1 MVSFFWAC
9 FLEEILEFHGR
20 LGGWSMNMARW
31 PMADILVQRLKLELR
46 VLDDGYAAADYFWMG
61 SLLSRLDQGH
71 HRRYEMH
78 TPRCFQ
84 GVQYW
89 GTTTVQYMSDKSSQG
104 PLLSSNR
111 CCYLRLGTDIGFPS
125 ELKNKMLTNHSFAVY
140 ADYNYY
146 VPGILWYI
154 ALQRP
159 TASLLSL
166 PFTSLSVCY

>member
-1 MVSFFWAC
+1 
-9 FLEEILEFHGR
+9 
-20 LGGWSMNMARW
+20 MARW

-46 VLDDGYAAADYFWMG
+46 VLDNRYAAAVAADYFCIG
-61 SLLSRLDQGH
+61 SLLSRLDRGRY
-71 HRRYEMH
+71 RRYEMH

-89 GTTTVQYMSDKSSQG
+89 GMEAQYMSDKSSQG

-140 ADYNYY
+140 ADYNYDA
-146 VPGILWYI
+146 PGVLWYI